1 MRKIAQGPNRTEKEE
16 TGPVIVPLTK
26 TKVLECSR
34 VTHRLPER
42 MRVTSF
48 FSRAALDT
56 RRKSYI
62 QKAQRMNNFAQW
74 TFQGIIII

>member
-1 MRKIAQGPNRTEKEE
+1 MRKSAQGPNRTEKEE
-16 TGPVIVPLTK
+16 TGPIIVPLTK
-26 TKVLECSR
+26 TTVLDCSR
-34 VTHRLPER
+34 VTHRLPDR

-48 FSRAALDT
+48 FSRAALGT

-62 QKAQRMNNFAQW
+62 RKAQRMNNFAQR